1 MNELELLQDSLE
13 EWISKWDLDIDKYK
27 ENVVKAI
34 DVESVHNYNQLIIQ
48 RNSMKYVAQ
57 WIINSINGG
66 LDKVHNTNICNII
79 LREEK

>member
-27 ENVVKAI
+27 ENVAKAI
-34 DVESVHNYNQLIIQ
+34 DVETAYNFNQLIIQ
-48 RNSMKYVAQ
+48 RNSMIYLAQ

-66 LDKVHNTNICNII
+66 LDKVHATNICNII
-79 LREEK
+79 LKEE